1 MKSEVESSGFRVSE
15 TADGI
20 TFSVHVQPRASR
32 NEISGLSGSELKL
45 RLTSPPVEGAANT
58 LCREF
63 LAKLFHVAK
72 SDVRIIAGEK
82 SRHKIVSIT
91 GASRESALALL
102 NKTTRS
108 SE

>member
-1 MKSEVESSGFRVSE
+1 MKSEDESSGFRVSE
-15 TADGI
+15 TAEGI

-82 SRHKIVSIT
+82 SRHKIVAIT